1 MARRI
6 VIAGNW
12 KMHKTLVEA
21 RELMTGIRAGI
32 EALGPGA
39 AGGACAAG
47 TVCAVGGGSAA
58 GGGGLADLDI
68 VVFPPA
74 TLLFPMAKAI
84 AGTPIRMGAQNAHFE
99 PQGAF
104 TGEISA
110 RQVADTGCTLLL
122 VGHSERRHVFGE
134 TGDMLARKVRAG
146 LDARLTVVYCVGE
159 TLAERQ
165 AGKTQTVVEGHLAE
179 ALASDLDWG
188 RLVIAYEPVWA
199 IGTGQTATPQQAQEV
214 HALIRKWLAAR
225 VSAKVSAETR
235 LLYGGSVKPDNA
247 AGLLAQPDIDGA
259 LVGGACLSAKD
270 FSAIIAAGLAAGRA

>member
-21 RELMTGIRAGI
+21 RELMTALKAGI
-32 EALGPGA
+32 EALG
-39 AGGACAAG
+39 AGVANI
-47 TVCAVGGGSAA
+47 
-58 GGGGLADLDI
+58 DI

-110 RQVADTGCTLLL
+110 RHVADTGCTHLL

-146 LDARLTVVYCVGE
+146 LDAGLTVVYCVGE
-159 TLAERQ
+159 TLTERQ
-165 AGKTQTVVEGHLAE
+165 AGKTQAVVEGHLEE
-179 ALASDLDWG
+179 ALTPDLDWG
-188 RLVIAYEPVWA
+188 RMVIAYEPVWA

-214 HALIRKWLAAR
+214 HALIRRWLAVR
-225 VSAKVSAETR
+225 ISPTVSAETR
-235 LLYGGSVKPDNA
+235 ILYGGSVKPDNA

-259 LVGGACLSAKD
+259 LVGGACLAAKD
-270 FSAIIAAGLAAGRA
+270 FSAIIAAGLNAGTA